1 MVSESTSSVKLND
14 GEYAIQVG
22 VFHKSKAPENLA
34 SVNDLRSEQINNNLY
49 RFTSGKFTEYK
60 SAEKARDGIR
70 EQGVKDAFI
79 VLYKNGKSIVASE
92 KTTDLKH
99 EANAVGLSAAKTIQI
114 KPSVPSK
121 EVVYKVQ
128 IGAYKK
134 DVPFKMIESY
144 IAINDKGIT
153 TQLDDRDLHLFFAG
167 DF

>member
-1 MVSESTSSVKLND
+1 M
-14 GEYAIQVG
+14 
-22 VFHKSKAPENLA
+22 
-34 SVNDLRSEQINNNLY
+34 
-49 RFTSGKFTEYK
+49 
-60 SAEKARDGIR
+60 
-70 EQGVKDAFI
+70 
-79 VLYKNGKSIVASE
+79 
-92 KTTDLKH
+92 KH

-167 DF
+167 DFTNYKGADELRLEIINKGVKDAFVVALQNGKRVPISEEIKK